1 MDLIVVL
8 YIIQG
13 EFSVNYQSPSKEHPR
28 SNIVLNSLIYF
39 LQFDNIVYF
48 VWHLGKLCH
57 INNPLFTFSPVIFK
71 HHHWIESIK
80 LRNGKSD
87 IRSNISHVKKVS
99 KKSPTA
105 EKILNHVS
113 KTWASNIDLTF
124 VNETIKQLIAKNKI
138 NDDFKIIV
146 EPEHGNLNQS
156 TNEVQTDEF
165 NETLDGSPTAPQF
178 VDEKELETLLI
189 TTIANKIK

>member
-1 MDLIVVL
+1 MENEIL
-8 YIIQG
+8 
-13 EFSVNYQSPSKEHPR
+13 EA
-28 SNIVLNSLIYF
+28 
-39 LQFDNIVYF
+39 
-48 VWHLGKLCH
+48 
-57 INNPLFTFSPVIFK
+57 
-71 HHHWIESIK
+71 
-80 LRNGKSD
+80 
-87 IRSNISHVKKVS
+87 ISHIKNVS

-105 EKILNHVS
+105 EKTLNHIS
-113 KTWASNIDLTF
+113 KTSASNIDLTF

-178 VDEKELETLLI
+178 ADEKELETLLI

>member
-1 MDLIVVL
+1 MENQVL
-8 YIIQG
+8 EAIFHIKN
-13 EFSVNYQSPSKEHPR
+13 VSKE
-28 SNIVLNSLIYF
+28 
-39 LQFDNIVYF
+39 
-48 VWHLGKLCH
+48 
-57 INNPLFTFSPVIFK
+57 
-71 HHHWIESIK
+71 
-80 LRNGKSD
+80 
-87 IRSNISHVKKVS
+87 
-99 KKSPTA
+99 SPTA
-105 EKILNHVS
+105 EKILNHIS
-113 KTWASNIDLTF
+113 KTSASNIDLTF

-146 EPEHGNLNQS
+146 EPENGNLNQS